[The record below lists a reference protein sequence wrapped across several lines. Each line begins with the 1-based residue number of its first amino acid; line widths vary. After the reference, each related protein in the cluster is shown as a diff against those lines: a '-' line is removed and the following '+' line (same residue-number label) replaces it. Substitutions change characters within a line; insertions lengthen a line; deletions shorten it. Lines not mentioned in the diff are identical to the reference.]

1 MFYIYKWQKPQKSQ
15 YIDDDVVINKR
26 IGEYWNHYVLMYIDS
41 RNQVQMQGLGIN
53 KIKDTLINLVIK
65 DPEITYDFISF
76 ILSNAPKES
85 IA

>member
-1 MFYIYKWQKPQKSQ
+1 
-15 YIDDDVVINKR
+15 
-26 IGEYWNHYVLMYIDS
+26 MYIDS
-41 RNQVQMQGLGIN
+41 KNQVQMQGLGID